1 MKSSTTWGTNKMSL
15 EYYETIADFH
25 LVTLSGPLNASRAED
40 VIQLFRDL
48 SERGIRRLVVDLTD
62 VPFIDSRGLAA
73 LIVGYRIFGGDTD
86 DFRLAGIQ
94 EQPRLA
100 FELTGYDQVFKTFPC
115 GEDEVAEEIDF
126 GLPLQAI
133 PGYRSPAFVSRLAVP
148 DLAA

>member
-1 MKSSTTWGTNKMSL
+1 MSL

-25 LVTLSGPLNASRAED
+25 VETLSGPLNASRAGD

-48 SERGIRRLVVDLTD
+48 SERGIGRLVVNLAD

-73 LIVGYRIFGGDTD
+73 LIVGYKIFGGDAD

-94 EQPRLA
+94 EQPRLV

-115 GEDEVAEEIDF
+115 GEDEVAEMIDF
-126 GLPLQAI
+126 GQPLQAI
-133 PGYRSPAFVSRLAVP
+133 PGYRSQPFVSPIAVP

>member
-1 MKSSTTWGTNKMSL
+1 MSL

-25 LVTLSGPLNASRAED
+25 PVTLSGPLNGSQAGD

-48 SERGIRRLVVDLTD
+48 SERDIGRVVVDLAD

-73 LIVGYRIFGGDTD
+73 LIIGYKIFGRDAD
-86 DFRLAGIQ
+86 DFRLAGIRD
-94 EQPRLA
+94 QPRLV

-115 GEDEVAEEIDF
+115 GEDEVAEAIDF
-126 GLPLQAI
+126 GLSLQAI
-133 PGYRSPAFVSRLAVP
+133 PGYRPQAFASRLAVP